1 MAHVTKI
8 EFHPP
13 QGAGQKALHQAAH
26 ATMAMM
32 HHLKMK
38 GQSVRFHFDDGSVA
52 DYVPDDVSDN
62 AAGGMEIT
70 LTPGVV

>member
-1 MAHVTKI
+1 MANVTKI

-13 QGAGQKALHQAAH
+13 HGAAQKGLHQMMHAA
-26 ATMAMM
+26 MSLM

-52 DYVPDDVSDN
+52 DYVPDAASDN
-62 AAGGMEIT
+62 AAGGMEVT